1 MKKNAAIIYW
11 IKQSLYY
18 IWIHTEME
26 RQINYIIFL
35 TILLNTS
42 FLFSVFLN
50 LEKNIIFY
58 ILLLNHMASY
68 LIILFYGKNKIK
80 HNIAKSKYKI
90 FLNEVNQ
97 EFHFCPENLEYFLL
111 YKKIEFDKLNNLF
124 SNISNSVLQKFKKKF
139 RYNTLYTTKSNLNL
153 YDRMLIIKSFN
164 KLKKNY
170 IRAIFDRKKNIV
182 SLGPFHGG
190 RRKFFK
196 FQNIKI
202 NNNSIEIKVEV

>member
-18 IWIHTEME
+18 IWIHREME
-26 RQINYIIFL
+26 RRINYITLSI
-35 TILLNTS
+35 ILLNTS
-42 FLFSVFLN
+42 FLLTVFLN

-58 ILLLNHMASY
+58 ILLLNHLTSY
-68 LIILFYGKNKIK
+68 LIIHFYEKKKIA

-97 EFHFCPENLEYFLL
+97 EFHFCSENLEYFLL
-111 YKKIEFDKLNNLF
+111 YKKIEFDNLNNFF
-124 SNISNSVLQKFKKKF
+124 SDISNSVLQKFKKKF
-139 RYNTLYTTKSNLNL
+139 RYNALYTTKSYLNL
-153 YDRMLIIKSFN
+153 YDRILMIKSFN

-170 IRAIFDRKKNIV
+170 IRAIFNRRKNIV

-190 RRKFFK
+190 RNKFFK

-202 NNNSIEIKVEV
+202 RNNKIEIKVEV